1 MNKNFHTIT
10 IRSPQQK
17 LPLIDAKNLGTV
29 RFKKK
34 KTDNPFPFPFFPLS
48 LSPFFLYPPHD
59 SNVSSTAGTFP
70 VGQGKFTMKR
80 NRVGETYPR
89 ENTPRNA
96 TFPFVCTASPVV
108 SVICLHGLCS
118 SCNFKG
124 NGLFRVASEETRRW
138 CCSVLL
144 SPEDRD
150 RNGARAV
157 RRIRYQVKYRMGWK
171 LEFLRK
177 YFYFNHRR
185 WYL

>member
-1 MNKNFHTIT
+1 
-10 IRSPQQK
+10 
-17 LPLIDAKNLGTV
+17 
-29 RFKKK
+29 
-34 KTDNPFPFPFFPLS
+34 
-48 LSPFFLYPPHD
+48 
-59 SNVSSTAGTFP
+59 
-70 VGQGKFTMKR
+70 MKR

-185 WYL
+185 WYLWIRSRKSSLFEKRNFYISFLSFSLFLCWLPVEKFNIVK